1 MTARFSPMSIV
12 CGLLLPVLFLGCG
25 SAQKKRLDL
34 RDKLAASSG
43 MYCEFVSGDIH
54 DDIDVELN
62 LQMARKCDGNKP
74 LTMTNYKNASE
85 NIGIIYCCS
94 MKKATPVQAQAPK
107 ENKEN
112 EDLDL
117 SEEPAKPAS
126 EKKNDK
132 PALPP
137 KTNPSTLNNPAAPT
151 SAAPKAAAP
160 QAAASAKAV
169 ASPTSTSAPAAS
181 ASTKPSAP
189 AAQQNPAPKA
199 PNKTSDL
206 SDADILGE

>member
-1 MTARFSPMSIV
+1 MSIV

-62 LQMARKCDGNKP
+62 LQMARKCDGSKP
-74 LTMTNYKNASE
+74 LTMTNYKNSSE

-94 MKKATPVQAQAPK
+94 MKKATPVQAPAPK

-117 SEEPAKPAS
+117 SDEPAKPAS
-126 EKKNDK
+126 EKKTDK

-137 KTNPSTLNNPAAPT
+137 KTNPSTLNNPAAPP

-160 QAAASAKAV
+160 SNAAPAKAAAPSSTTSSAQAPSK
-169 ASPTSTSAPAAS
+169 SSAP
-181 ASTKPSAP
+181 P
-189 AAQQNPAPKA
+189 AQQNPTPKA

-206 SDADILGE
+206 PDADILGE

>member
-1 MTARFSPMSIV
+1 MTARFSPISIV
-12 CGLLLPVLFLGCG
+12 CGLLLPVFLLGCG

-34 RDKLAASSG
+34 RDKLASSSG

-62 LQMARKCDGNKP
+62 LQLARKCDGSKSM
-74 LTMTNYKNASE
+74 TMTNYKNSSE

-112 EDLDL
+112 EGLDL
-117 SEEPAKPAS
+117 SDEPAKPAS
-126 EKKNDK
+126 EKKTDK

-151 SAAPKAAAP
+151 SAAPKAPVPAK
-160 QAAASAKAV
+160 AAS
-169 ASPTSTSAPAAS
+169 SPAITSAPSTSSSAQTAA
-181 ASTKPSAP
+181 KPSTP
-189 AAQQNPAPKA
+189 AAQQNPTPKA